1 MRRLTAM
8 QLITVSVAVL
18 REKQLV
24 ARVHLRQLI
33 LVTVAVKMSLHQP
46 GDVVRMM
53 DKGMAVQ
60 PGLRTL
66 VELHYTQVLTP
77 HIHVT

>member
-1 MRRLTAM
+1 M
-8 QLITVSVAVL
+8 S
-18 REKQLV
+18 
-24 ARVHLRQLI
+24 
-33 LVTVAVKMSLHQP
+33 VAVKMSLHRP

-66 VELHYTQVLTP
+66 VELRYAEVLSQTSIVQLLTRGTVFCGFTLALSLY
-77 HIHVT
+77 HCTDLYVSQCLFL